1 LRQNERLVNPSRS
14 PYRSAMAPVTP
25 QDFLDN
31 IPSPND
37 AMCDRIKKSL
47 IDGPTDFYELV
58 NWMFNSD
65 GTISTAFAEAICL
78 KLQAINCAELSPT
91 TTSTTT

>member
-1 LRQNERLVNPSRS
+1 
-14 PYRSAMAPVTP
+14 MAPVTP

-65 GTISTAFAEAICL
+65 GT
-78 KLQAINCAELSPT
+78 
-91 TTSTTT
+91 TSTTT